1 MSETRGKS
9 GDHAAHVALVTGA
22 ASGIGRA
29 TAKRMAENGWRGV
42 VMVDRDGGLL
52 EKSAAEVRGLGAE
65 AVPLVADLSDLV
77 RVEALVGEA
86 VKAAGRLDQVV
97 NCAAISRPAIAVV
110 DYDLAK
116 FRQDMDVNLAAGFVL
131 GRDLA
136 RHLIA
141 AKRPG
146 AIVFI
151 ASINAQGAGVG
162 SLGYCASKAGV
173 VALMKV
179 MAAELGDFGI
189 RVNSVSPGPTDTPR
203 SISRVGEKVMERL
216 RQRFDG
222 AALRRLALP
231 EEIADAVVYLCS
243 DQSSYVS
250 GHDLVVDGGLM
261 ASVYVAAKPE
271 E

>member
-1 MSETRGKS
+1 MPDTRKS
-9 GDHAAHVALVTGA
+9 GEHADHVALVTGA
-22 ASGIGRA
+22 ASGIGRG
-29 TAKRMAENGWRGV
+29 TALRMAEEGWGGV
-42 VMVDRDGGLL
+42 VMVDRDAALL
-52 EKSAAEVRGLGAE
+52 ERSAAEVRSKGAR
-65 AVPLVADLSDLV
+65 VFPLVADLSDLV
-77 RVEALVGEA
+77 RCEALVGEA

-97 NCAAISRPAIAVV
+97 NSAAIARPAI
-110 DYDLAK
+110 
-116 FRQDMDVNLAAGFVL
+116 L

-146 AIVFI
+146 AVVFI

-162 SLGYCASKAGV
+162 SVGYCASKAGV

-179 MAAELGDFGI
+179 MAAELGEHGI

-203 SISRVGEKVMERL
+203 SVGRVGEKVMERL
-216 RQRFDG
+216 RSRFDG
-222 AALRRLALP
+222 AALRRLGQP
-231 EEIADAVVYLCS
+231 SEIADAVIYLCS
-243 DQSSYVS
+243 DRSSYVS

-271 E
+271 

>member
-1 MSETRGKS
+1 MPDTRKS
-9 GDHAAHVALVTGA
+9 GEHADHVALVTGA
-22 ASGIGRA
+22 ASGIGRG
-29 TAKRMAENGWRGV
+29 TALRMAEEGWGGV
-42 VMVDRDGGLL
+42 VMVDRDAALL
-52 EKSAAEVRGLGAE
+52 ERSAAEVRSKGAR
-65 AVPLVADLSDLV
+65 VFPLVADLSDLV
-77 RVEALVGEA
+77 RCEALVGEA

-97 NCAAISRPAIAVV
+97 NSAAIARPAIAVV

-116 FRQDMDVNLAAGFVL
+116 FRQDMDVNLSAGFIL

-136 RHLIA
+136 RHLIG

-146 AIVFI
+146 AVVFI

-162 SLGYCASKAGV
+162 SVGYCASKAGV

-179 MAAELGDFGI
+179 MAAELGEHGI

-203 SISRVGEKVMERL
+203 SVGRVGEKVMERL
-216 RQRFDG
+216 RSRFDG
-222 AALRRLALP
+222 AALRRLGQP
-231 EEIADAVVYLCS
+231 SEIADAVIYLCS
-243 DQSSYVS
+243 DRSSYVS

-271 E
+271 